1 MSHSEARMSYAYLT
15 GWWGALYLGYVFN
28 IKPLSSVIAFL
39 VYFFLG
45 TLAVFLDWSWFYMGL
60 PDIISIQYLIAL
72 VVGGVAF
79 VSPIFFNA
87 AVRFIESKIKG
98 VGLD

>member
-1 MSHSEARMSYAYLT
+1 
-15 GWWGALYLGYVFN
+15 
-28 IKPLSSVIAFL
+28 
-39 VYFFLG
+39 
-45 TLAVFLDWSWFYMGL
+45 MGL
-60 PDIISIQYLIAL
+60 PDIISIQYLITL